1 MKRQLIILLL
11 LCLGASSLR
20 AQDTTAVRGVV
31 PLRNDTIPS
40 CQRRPVNDYPGL
52 NSLMRRLAN
61 PGWNGLMKDIHTGLK
76 LEGGRI
82 RPLGGSLTEADAGIS
97 PVTSSGSYAGEN
109 AEAAGAPVTSS
120 GSYAGENAEPSSLY
134 LREMELGEVPVGP
147 PVFVFFRLAGSY
159 ITDFAQMLS
168 IQAAAELAAR
178 ENLLV
183 RITGAAD
190 SATGSSDKN
199 AALATARAEHI
210 ARLFKERGVPEE
222 RIEIRSEGGT
232 TTYEPVAANR
242 NCRIELLVDSG
253 PVNHDR
259 P

>member
-11 LCLGASSLR
+11 LCLGASSLL

-31 PLRNDTIPS
+31 PLRSDTIPS
-40 CQRRPVNDYPGL
+40 CRRRPVNDYPGL

-109 AEAAGAPVTSS
+109 AE
-120 GSYAGENAEPSSLY
+120 PSSLY

-159 ITDFAQMLS
+159 ITDSAQMLS
-168 IQAAAELAAR
+168 IQAAAELSVR

-190 SATGSSDKN
+190 SATGSAEKN
-199 AALATARAEHI
+199 AALATARAEHV
-210 ARLFKERGVPEE
+210 AKLFKERGVPEE
-222 RIEIRSEGGT
+222 RIEIRSEGGIT
-232 TTYEPVAANR
+232 AYEPVSANR
-242 NCRIELLVDSG
+242 NCRIELFMQ
-253 PVNHDR
+253 
-259 P
+259 

>member
-20 AQDTTAVRGVV
+20 AQDTTAVRVVV
-31 PLRNDTIPS
+31 PLRSDTIPS
-40 CQRRPVNDYPGL
+40 CRRRPVNDYPGL

-134 LREMELGEVPVGP
+134 LREMALGEVPVGP

-159 ITDFAQMLS
+159 ITDSAQMLN
-168 IQAAAELAAR
+168 IQVAAELSVR

-190 SATGSSDKN
+190 SATGSAEKN
-199 AALATARAEHI
+199 AALATARAEHV
-210 ARLFKERGVPEE
+210 AKLFRERGVPEE
-222 RIEIRSEGGT
+222 RIEVRSEGGI
-232 TTYEPVAANR
+232 TTYEPVSANR
-242 NCRIELLVDSG
+242 NCRIELFMQ
-253 PVNHDR
+253 
-259 P
+259 

>member
-31 PLRNDTIPS
+31 PHRSDTIPS
-40 CQRRPVNDYPGL
+40 CRRRPVNDYPGL

-61 PGWNGLMKDIHTGLK
+61 PGWNGLMKDIRTGLK

-159 ITDFAQMLS
+159 ITDSAQMLN
-168 IQAAAELAAR
+168 IQAAAELSVR

-183 RITGAAD
+183 RITGSAD
-190 SATGSSDKN
+190 SATGSADKN
-199 AALATARAEHI
+199 AALATARAEHV
-210 ARLFKERGVPEE
+210 AKLFKERGVPEE
-222 RIEIRSEGGT
+222 RIEIRSEGGIN
-232 TTYEPVAANR
+232 TYEPVSANR
-242 NCRIELLVDSG
+242 NCRIELFMQ
-253 PVNHDR
+253 
-259 P
+259 

>member
-31 PLRNDTIPS
+31 PHRSDTIPS
-40 CQRRPVNDYPGL
+40 CRRRPVNDYPGL

-82 RPLGGSLTEADAGIS
+82 RPLGGTLTEADAGIS
-97 PVTSSGSYAGEN
+97 SVTSSGRYAR
-109 AEAAGAPVTSS
+109 
-120 GSYAGENAEPSSLY
+120 ENAEPLSLY
-134 LREMELGEVPVGP
+134 LRDMEKGEVPVGP

-159 ITDFAQMLS
+159 ITDAAQMLN
-168 IQAAAELAAR
+168 IQAAAELSVR

-190 SATGSSDKN
+190 SARESAEKN
-199 AALATARAEHI
+199 AALATARAEHV
-210 ARLFKERGVPEE
+210 AKLFKERGVPHE
-222 RIEIRSEGGT
+222 RIEIRSEGGIT
-232 TTYEPVAANR
+232 AYEPVSANR
-242 NCRIELLVDSG
+242 NCRIELFMQ
-253 PVNHDR
+253 
-259 P
+259 

>member
-20 AQDTTAVRGVV
+20 AQDTTAVRVVV
-31 PLRNDTIPS
+31 PHRSDTIPS
-40 CQRRPVNDYPGL
+40 CRRRPVNDYPGL

-61 PGWNGLMKDIHTGLK
+61 PGWNGLMKDIRTGLK
-76 LEGGRI
+76 LEDGRI

-109 AEAAGAPVTSS
+109 AETTRAPVTSS

-159 ITDFAQMLS
+159 ITDSAQMLN
-168 IQAAAELAAR
+168 IQAAAELSVL

-190 SATGSSDKN
+190 SATGSPEKN
-199 AALATARAEHI
+199 AELALARAEHV
-210 ARLFKERGVPEE
+210 AKLMRDRGVPQE
-222 RIEIRSEGGT
+222 RIEVRSEGGT
-232 TTYEPVAANR
+232 TTYEPVLANR
-242 NCRIELLVDSG
+242 NCRIELFV
-253 PVNHDR
+253 H
-259 P
+259 

>member
-11 LCLGASSLR
+11 LCLGACSLR
-20 AQDTTAVRGVV
+20 ARDTTAVRGGV
-31 PLRNDTIPS
+31 PLLNDTIPS
-40 CQRRPVNDYPGL
+40 CRRRPVNDYPGL
-52 NSLMRRLAN
+52 NSLMRRIAN

-82 RPLGGSLTEADAGIS
+82 RPLGGSQSEADAGIS

-159 ITDFAQMLS
+159 ITDSAQLLS
-168 IQAAAELAAR
+168 IRPGEPAR
-178 ENLLV
+178 EDHRSGGLGDGIGGEECRPGDRAGRACRKTV
-183 RITGAAD
+183 QGK
-190 SATGSSDKN
+190 GSS
-199 AALATARAEHI
+199 
-210 ARLFKERGVPEE
+210 
-222 RIEIRSEGGT
+222 S
-232 TTYEPVAANR
+232 
-242 NCRIELLVDSG
+242 
-253 PVNHDR
+253 
-259 P
+259 